1 MNGPIPRPHHDGLPP
16 TVHLSGNFRGTEGSL
31 YGYGKSQADP
41 PVVRAGVQVCLQIT
55 GQVQVHAAIA
65 GVDVPWRS
73 HPRAAI
79 HVGGHA
85 AVAGLDIQR
94 VKAALD
100 IYVPVARGKIRAAVQ
115 VAAFNM
121 SVTRVQADVSF
132 GPLYRDVPV
141 ARAHI

>member
-1 MNGPIPRPHHDGLPP
+1 MNRPIPRPHHDGLPP
-16 TVHLSGNFRGTEGSL
+16 TVHLSGDFRGTEGSL

-41 PVVRAGVQVCLQIT
+41 PIVCAGVQVCLQIT
-55 GQVQVHAAIA
+55 GQVQVHAAVA
-65 GVDVPWRS
+65 GV
-73 HPRAAI
+73 
-79 HVGGHA
+79 
-85 AVAGLDIQR
+85 DIQR

-100 IYVPVARGKIRAAVQ
+100 IYVPVARGKVRAAVQ